1 MARVYV
7 AWIVYV
13 CLALR
18 PGVRAEEPTV
28 YELGS
33 RLELF
38 VDQRQIERM
47 EGVRLVLHRPEPREI
62 ALATDAPWEGGWS
75 AYFTV
80 MADGE
85 TYRMYYRGQPMIG
98 AREEVTCYAESKDG
112 IHWVKPVVGLFE
124 HEGSKQNNIVWKGA
138 PQGTT
143 HNFTPFV
150 DRRPGVPVDERYK
163 ALAGG
168 PLYAFASADGI
179 RWRLLSET
187 PVLARGAFDSQ
198 NLAFWDTQRK
208 LYVCYFRIFVDG
220 VRHIA
225 TATSEDFLHWSD
237 PQPLELAPGPQEH
250 LYTNAITPYFRAP
263 HYYFSFPKRFAPERK
278 KLPEHPEPGI
288 SEGVFMSSR
297 DGLHFD
303 RTFLEAFIRPG
314 LDPLNW
320 GDRSCMTA
328 WGLLQTG
335 PAEMS
340 LYYTQHYEFPT
351 HHLRRGVL
359 RLDGLVSASAGRA
372 GGELITR
379 PLRMSGKQLVLNY
392 STAAT
397 GSVQVEIQTAAGEPI
412 SGFTLAEAP
421 ELYGDSV
428 AEAYAWSGGT
438 DTSALDGQPIRLR
451 FVLRDADLFSYRFAE
466 QP

>member
-1 MARVYV
+1 MARSYGIWLV
-7 AWIVYV
+7 AL
-13 CLALR
+13 CLLLR
-18 PGVRAEEPTV
+18 SAAQAEEPAV
-28 YELGS
+28 YDLGS

-38 VDQRQIERM
+38 VDERLIERM
-47 EGVRLVLHRPEPREI
+47 DGVRLVLHRPEPREV
-62 ALATDAPWEGGWS
+62 ALRTDAPWEGGWS

-80 MADGE
+80 LADGD
-85 TYRMYYRGQPMIG
+85 TFRMYYRGQPMTG
-98 AREEVTCYAESKDG
+98 TAEEVTCYAESKDG
-112 IHWVKPVVGLFE
+112 IHWTKPALGLFE
-124 HEGSKQNNIVWKGA
+124 HEGSTQNNIVWKGA
-138 PQGTT
+138 PPGTT

-150 DRRPGVPVDERYK
+150 DTRPGVPADERYK

-179 RWRLLSET
+179 RWRLLAEA
-187 PVLARGAFDSQ
+187 PVLTRGAFDSQ
-198 NLAFWDTQRK
+198 NLAFWDTQRQ

-225 TATSEDFLHWSD
+225 TATSGDFIHWSD
-237 PQPLELAPGPQEH
+237 PQPLDLGPGPLEQ

-263 HYYFSFPKRFAPERK
+263 HYYFAFPKRFVPDRK

-288 SEGVFMSSR
+288 SDGVFMSSR

-303 RTFLEAFIRPG
+303 RMFLEAFIRPG

-328 WGLLQTG
+328 WGLHQTG
-335 PAEMS
+335 PTEMS
-340 LYYTQHYEFPT
+340 LYYTQHYEFAT

-359 RLDGLVSASAGRA
+359 RLDGLVSASAGRQ
-372 GGELITR
+372 GGELLTR
-379 PLRMSGKQLVLNY
+379 PLRVAGKRLVLNY
-392 STAAT
+392 STSAT
-397 GSVQVEIQTAAGEPI
+397 GSVQVEVQTATGEPI

-428 AEAYAWSGGT
+428 AEVYTWTGGP
-438 DTSALDGQPIRLR
+438 DTTRLAAQPIRLR
-451 FVLRDADLFSYRFAE
+451 FVLRDADLFSYRFADE
-466 QP
+466 P